1 MVKDL
6 VKNLIKSFQDKARMF
21 LVPFFV
27 CFFITVLLLN
37 WNEISWI
44 LNYKAVYAVFYDRI
58 SGIMESQKRNDSIKK
73 DAEVYLEKEDSIEIQ
88 KIGVFAPIQ
97 SAISEENKEE
107 LDKALKN
114 GVLLYP
120 NSVLPGQRGKTIIL
134 GHSAPASWP
143 NINYDHVFSHLD
155 ELVEGDE
162 VVVYYNHLKY
172 VFKVKDKQIFF
183 PAEEE
188 EVLSL
193 VRDDISSLVLV
204 TCWPPGKDYERLA
217 VFTQFESSD

>member
-143 NINYDHVFSHLD
+143 NINMTMF
-155 ELVEGDE
+155 
-162 VVVYYNHLKY
+162 
-172 VFKVKDKQIFF
+172 
-183 PAEEE
+183 
-188 EVLSL
+188 
-193 VRDDISSLVLV
+193 
-204 TCWPPGKDYERLA
+204 LA
-217 VFTQFESSD
+217 I